1 MLDPFMLF
9 KLPVMAFRWMT
20 ARLGIKTVLI
30 GMGLVTVIVC
40 IYGCW
45 EAQ

>member
-9 KLPVMAFRWMT
+9 KLPVMAFRW
-20 ARLGIKTVLI
+20 I